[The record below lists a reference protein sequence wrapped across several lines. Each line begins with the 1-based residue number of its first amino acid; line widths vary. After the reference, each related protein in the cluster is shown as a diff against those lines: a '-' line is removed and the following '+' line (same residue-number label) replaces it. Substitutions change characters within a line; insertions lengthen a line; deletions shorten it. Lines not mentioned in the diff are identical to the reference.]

1 MLGGIGQIEGPAE
14 FIGLCTPRVTLA
26 DDGGVD
32 DAVGP
37 RNKVSFLIDAG
48 AEAVHAGGAV
58 AIVGEVV
65 FAGPDELDGALN
77 AARDLEGLMIEGR
90 AEAAA
95 QASTH
100 EGDVDGDIAFVEAKD
115 PGCVLLGSCAGL
127 GRGPYLAAAT
137 FEPFIF
143 VMNSGDRYE
152 VRQWEMAVWDGDMV
166 TVFQHRSNRRNI
178 LRVAEISVLEILD
191 SNETE

>member
-1 MLGGIGQIEGPAE
+1 
-14 FIGLCTPRVTLA
+14 LA

-65 FAGPDELDGALN
+65 FAGPDELDGALH

-115 PGCVLLGSCAGL
+115 PGYVLLGSCAGL

-137 FEPFIF
+137 FEP
-143 VMNSGDRYE
+143 DRDVHGLHGGVGE
-152 VRQWEMAVWDGDMV
+152 ERKLIDALDAFRGMV
-166 TVFQHRSNRRNI
+166 SRTWAPAWRRG
-178 LRVAEISVLEILD
+178 LYPSQ
-191 SNETE
+191 TEPLPPVPSALSA